1 MNKALRNINN
11 ITDFLAPNSNTMVMI
26 KGQIITQT
34 GKCGT
39 KIVKIMVPSNYLN
52 NYWITLEMHLN
63 K

>member
-26 KGQIITQT
+26 KGQIIRQT